1 MSSASLVPMT
11 KNPDESQDEV
21 AAEPRW
27 LRGDE
32 LATWMSMA
40 RVLTLLLPAL
50 ERRLERDA
58 DLNWMEYHVL
68 AKLSEQDGHTM
79 RMSGLADLASS
90 SLSRLSHV
98 VKRLEGQGFVR
109 RETDPCDGR
118 YTNATLTSEGYGK
131 LAASAPAHVEAVRS
145 LVFDTLEPG
154 EAESLRSAFDR
165 IFAAV
170 DAADREC

>member
-1 MSSASLVPMT
+1 MT
-11 KNPDESQDEV
+11 MNLDESRDEK

-27 LRGDE
+27 LRSDE
-32 LATWMSMA
+32 LSAWMSMA

-50 ERRLERDA
+50 ERQLERET

-68 AKLSEQDGHTM
+68 ARLSEQEGHTM
-79 RMSGLADLASS
+79 RMSGLAGLASA

-98 VKRLEGQGFVR
+98 VKRLEGQGLVR

-118 YTNATLTSEGYGK
+118 YTNAALTSEGYGK
-131 LAASAPAHVEAVRS
+131 LVASAPAHVESVRR
-145 LVFDTLEPG
+145 LVLDPLEPG
-154 EAESLRSAFDR
+154 ELQTLGAVFDR

-170 DAADREC
+170 DEVDPCR

>member
-1 MSSASLVPMT
+1 MT
-11 KNPDESQDEV
+11 KNPDTSQDEV
-21 AAEPRW
+21 TAAEPRW
-27 LRGDE
+27 LRGEE

-68 AKLSEQDGHTM
+68 AKLSEQEGRTM
-79 RMSGLADLASS
+79 RMSELAGLASA

-98 VKRLEGQGFVR
+98 VKRLEGRGYIR

-118 YTNATLTSEGYGK
+118 YTNATLTCEGFGK
-131 LAASAPAHVEAVRS
+131 LAASAPAHVDAVRA
-145 LVFDTLEPG
+145 LIFDALEPG
-154 EAESLRSAFDR
+154 EAVRLKSAFDR
-165 IFAAV
+165 IYAAV
-170 DAADREC
+170 DAAGDGC

>member
-1 MSSASLVPMT
+1 MT
-11 KNPDESQDEV
+11 ENPDASRDQE

-27 LRGDE
+27 LRGDD
-32 LATWMSMA
+32 LAAWMSMA

-58 DLNWMEYHVL
+58 GLNWMEYHVL
-68 AKLSEQDGHTM
+68 AKLSEQECHTM
-79 RMSGLADLASS
+79 RMSGLADLASA

-98 VKRLEGQGFVR
+98 VKRLEGRGYVR

-118 YTNATLTSEGYGK
+118 YTNATLTCEGYEK
-131 LAASAPAHVEAVRS
+131 LVASAPAHVEAVRS
-145 LVFDTLEPG
+145 LIFDALEPG
-154 EAESLRSAFDR
+154 EAASLKSAFDR

-170 DAADREC
+170 EAADRVC